1 MSRPISS
8 GTILSNGPFYFSL
21 LNQDHKRVRQDTCAA
36 TAAVVACGRGLSS
49 SSFVSSSDSIVAI
62 KAN

>member
-1 MSRPISS
+1 MSRLISS
-8 GTILSNGPFYFSL
+8 GTILSNGPCYFSL

-36 TAAVVACGRGLSS
+36 TAAACGRGLSS